1 MLNVGDLVEVIYREN
16 KPAIITSIFQESD
29 RKDKFKE
36 IKTYYVVKH
45 FEDEGTGEWLETSL
59 RRLTA

>member
-1 MLNVGDLVEVIYREN
+1 MLNVGDIVEVIYREN
-16 KPAIITSIFQESD
+16 KPAIIISILKERD
-29 RKDKFKE
+29 NKDKFKE
-36 IKTYYVVKH
+36 MKTYYVVKH

>member
-1 MLNVGDLVEVIYREN
+1 LYLRKVLKDSGLLY
-16 KPAIITSIFQESD
+16 IFED
-29 RKDKFKE
+29 FFKNNNKDKFKE
-36 IKTYYVVKH
+36 MKTYYVVKH

>member
-1 MLNVGDLVEVIYREN
+1 MLNVGDLVEVIYRRN

-45 FEDEGTGEWLETSL
+45 FEDEGTGEWLEIAL